1 MKFRYIIAALI
12 LCLAFGC
19 QEEQLGTLAEIQ
31 VSESYLSID
40 VNGSSATLEVTTSEA
55 WQIMPNSVPAWLTV
69 NPMSGAAGTTKITFS
84 ADATKATNLAE
95 VLLTCAGKTQHI
107 NIIQYAQKG
116 EVKVMTVA
124 EALALIKT
132 VDKGDGQSYN
142 LDGEY
147 CVKGIV
153 SKIDEISTSYGNATF
168 YISDDGKHENWLEV
182 YRGFWLN
189 NTKFSKGD
197 EFAVGDE
204 LTIMGQLMSYKGTP
218 ETVQNTAYVVAIQK
232 SLISVASVDPED
244 ATIPAEGGSVTVTLT
259 NKGNGLYVEMPEEA
273 AWLSMSGIAGNK
285 VTFRAAA
292 NDGGD
297 RDATITIKTTD
308 GKKDYSTQVAITQK
322 GAIVEVSVADFLAA
336 EVGNTQYRITGVVME
351 EYASDKNG
359 ESFYIQDWSGKTL
372 VYRVDSYKNSG
383 AKVGDIV
390 TVVGKRGAYKDNPQ
404 LVSGVF
410 EEIKFAVTPCTIEEF
425 LAKPKSKTDYYMV
438 TGTIKSLKGSNGK
451 DNDYGNLY
459 LEDEKGNELYVY
471 GCYPGYGAT
480 GDARKF
486 FIKNNGIEVGD
497 KLTMI
502 GYKDI
507 YNDLIELCG
516 GICFSFEKAGDGG
529 EK

>member
-1 MKFRYIIAALI
+1 MKFRYFIAALI
-12 LCLAFGC
+12 LCLAVGC
-19 QEEQLGTLAEIQ
+19 QQEELGTLSGIQ
-31 VSESYLSID
+31 VSGSYLSID
-40 VNGSSATLEVTTSEA
+40 VNGGTANLDITTNAA
-55 WQIMPNSVPAWLTV
+55 WQIDAASVPAWLTV
-69 NPMSGAAGTTKITFS
+69 NPMSGSAGASKITFS
-84 ADATKATNLAE
+84 ANATKSTNAAE
-95 VLLTCAGKTQHI
+95 VRLVSEGKTQMI
-107 NIIQYAQKG
+107 NVIQFAAKG
-116 EVKVMTVA
+116 EVKVLSVA

-132 VDKGDGQSYN
+132 IDKGDGQSYN

-168 YISDDGKHENWLEV
+168 YLSDDGKHENWLEV

-189 NTKFSKGD
+189 NTKFTKGD

-218 ETVQNTAYVVAIQK
+218 ETVQNTAYVVAIEK
-232 SLISVASVDPED
+232 SLISVASIDPED

-273 AWLSMSGIAGNK
+273 AWLSIGALAGNT
-285 VTFRAAA
+285 VTFKAAA

-297 RDATITIKTTD
+297 RDAAIVIKTTD

-322 GAIVEVSVADFLAA
+322 GAIVEASVADFLAA

-372 VYRVDSYKNSG
+372 VYRVNSYKASG

-390 TVVGKRGAYKDNPQ
+390 TVVGKRGEYKGNAQ
-404 LVSGVF
+404 LVNGVF
-410 EEIKFAVTPCTIEEF
+410 EELKFAVTPCTIEEF
-425 LAKPKSKTDYYMV
+425 LAKPNSKTDYYMV
-438 TGTIKSLKGSNGK
+438 TGTISSLKGSNGK

-459 LEDEKGNELYVY
+459 LTDGTNELYVY

-486 FIKNNGIEVGD
+486 FIKNNGIQVGN

-502 GYKDI
+502 GYKDT

-516 GICFSFEKAGDGG
+516 GICFSFEKAGG
-529 EK
+529 EAK

>member
-1 MKFRYIIAALI
+1 MKFRYFIAALI
-12 LCLAFGC
+12 LCLAVGC
-19 QEEQLGTLAEIQ
+19 QEEQLGTLSEIQ
-31 VSESYLSID
+31 LSGSYVAISAS
-40 VNGSSATLEVTTSEA
+40 GSVETVDVTTTAA
-55 WQIMPNSVPAWLTV
+55 WQIDAASVPAWLTV
-69 NPMSGAAGTTKITFS
+69 NPMSGSAGTSKITFS
-84 ADATKATNLAE
+84 ANATKSTNLAE
-95 VLLTCAGKTQHI
+95 VRLVCDGKTQMI
-107 NIIQYAQKG
+107 NVLQFAAKG

-153 SKIDEISTSYGNATF
+153 SKIDEISAAYGNAT
-168 YISDDGKHENWLEV
+168 YYLSDDGKHENWLEV
-182 YRGFWLN
+182 YRGYWLDN
-189 NTKFSKGD
+189 AKFTKGD

-204 LTIMGQLMSYKGTP
+204 LTIVGQLMSYKGTP
-218 ETVQNTAYVVAIQK
+218 ETVQNTAYVTAINK

-244 ATIPAEGGSVTVTLT
+244 ATIPAEGGKVTVTLS
-259 NKGNGLYVEMPEEA
+259 NKGTGLYAEIPEEA
-273 AWLSMSGIAGNK
+273 DWLSIGAIAGNTM
-285 VTFRAAA
+285 TFKAAA
-292 NDGGD
+292 NEGGD
-297 RDATITIKTTD
+297 REATITIKTTD
-308 GKKDYSTQVAITQK
+308 GKKDYSTQQTIIQK

-372 VYRVDSYKNSG
+372 VYRVNSYKGAG

-390 TVVGKRGAYKDNPQ
+390 TVVGKRGEYKGNAQ
-404 LVSGVF
+404 LVNGVF

-425 LAKPKSKTDYYMV
+425 LAKPNSKTDYYMV
-438 TGTIKSLKGSNGK
+438 TGTISSLKGSNGK

-459 LEDEKGNELYVY
+459 LTDGTNELYVY

-502 GYKDI
+502 GYKDT

-516 GICFSFEKAGDGG
+516 GICFSFEKAGGS